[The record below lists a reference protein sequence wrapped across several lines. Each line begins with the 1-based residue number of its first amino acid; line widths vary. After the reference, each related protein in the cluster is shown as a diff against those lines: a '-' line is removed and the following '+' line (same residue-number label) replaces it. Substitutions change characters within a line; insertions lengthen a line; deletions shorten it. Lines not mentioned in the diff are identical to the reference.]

1 MRATTGF
8 GFAAQPAAAAGR
20 VELTQDELNSLRKS
34 AVNDP
39 RRIQYGQL
47 PPKSKASGD
56 NDTDEDTDPPPPPPA
71 DDVAP
76 GEQAVSNPYGTL
88 PMRGST
94 DRQAYGTLPNR
105 STVDVSSAKSMFILL
120 TSNVDSLF
128 FSYS

>member
-1 MRATTGF
+1 MLNRVCQACLDERRKADESDDDDNNNNNNGMRATTGF

-71 DDVAP
+71 CD
-76 GEQAVSNPYGTL
+76 
-88 PMRGST
+88 
-94 DRQAYGTLPNR
+94 
-105 STVDVSSAKSMFILL
+105 
-120 TSNVDSLF
+120 
-128 FSYS
+128 